1 NYFFLCV
8 LLSAEP
14 VQMSGKT
21 IAILGDQ
28 ALFKCEITEP
38 QDILQVS
45 WQKEK
50 GGLSV
55 NLATY
60 SKRFGRNILQPFNGR
75 LNLTQTELSK
85 SIITIDR
92 VTLDDEGRYACLFN
106 TFPGGSMSR
115 RSHLT
120 VYGKCCRA
128 IILTNGNSFHGN
140 TAVCRAT
147 GKPAPSLSWRMHNR
161 TLNHD
166 EVKVKPN
173 PNG

>member
-1 NYFFLCV
+1 MV
-8 LLSAEP
+8 LNSIDQGLLLRCIIYMGIFSTIATAEP

-120 VYGKCCRA
+120 VYVLSELRLEEHGS
-128 IILTNGNSFHGN
+128 INGNSFHGN

-147 GKPAPSLSWRMHNR
+147 GKPAPSES
-161 TLNHD
+161 
-166 EVKVKPN
+166 
-173 PNG
+173 